1 MALVLDIVS
10 WWLLGVGAVMMIIG
24 AIGMIRLPDVF
35 ARMHGVAIIDTLGLG
50 AIMAG
55 LMIQGGL
62 SIVTVKL
69 GLIVLFVLFTG
80 PTATHALARAALHG
94 GVNPQIDEPDT
105 GVEDKD
111 QGDVSSKT

>member
-1 MALVLDIVS
+1 MAIVLNLIS
-10 WWLLGVGAVMMIIG
+10 WGLLAVGGIMMIIG

-35 ARMHGVAIIDTLGLG
+35 ARMHGAGIVDTLGLG

-62 SIVTVKL
+62 TIVTVKL
-69 GLIVLFVLFTG
+69 GLIVLFIAFTG

-94 GVNPQIDEPDT
+94 GVTPQVDDPDT
-105 GVEDKD
+105 DPDVNV
-111 QGDVSSKT
+111 QGDASSKT